1 MAFVLSNARKQLI
14 TMMKADLNYRL
25 MIISSR
31 MQRTAAEQQSITEEK
46 ASITK
51 TQMNNLI
58 AEKGTENLTLAD
70 INNIGFLTT
79 DLDVQLTRLAAKDD
93 DMECEMKSIESQ
105 LQALNAEEDE
115 IDKLNDKNIKSEFG
129 IFAN

>member
-1 MAFVLSNARKQLI
+1 
-14 TMMKADLNYRL
+14 
-25 MIISSR
+25 
-31 MQRTAAEQQSITEEK
+31 MQRTAAEQQRITEEK

-79 DLDVQLTRLAAKDD
+79 DLDVQLSMLAAKDD